1 FFQHLAAVGWTAL
14 GIGLLFHLLRL
25 LARIPAWRNILRA
38 AYPQARVP
46 RRGVTGAYL
55 AGVGVNS
62 ILPARSGDL
71 LRLYLVKRRI
81 QGSAILARPRRFFTG
96 VVTWQAASW
105 VFRYAT
111 VYAFLRAFHVPAT
124 AHNALLVLVVQSL
137 ATLFPFTPG
146 GVGTQQGLLV
156 YVFRGESI

>member
-1 FFQHLAAVGWTAL
+1 PPEAGCGDRSCVGRRPRDSRHRGCPQGEGVPAARPPGFA
-14 GIGLLFHLLRL
+14 
-25 LARIPAWRNILRA
+25 ILR
-38 AYPQARVP
+38 
-46 RRGVTGAYL
+46 
-55 AGVGVNS
+55 
-62 ILPARSGDL
+62 
-71 LRLYLVKRRI
+71 
-81 QGSAILARPRRFFTG
+81 RPRRFAAG

-105 VFRYAT
+105 IFRLAT

-156 YVFRGESI
+156 YVFRGAPISKTALLTF